1 MLKRLWSY
9 LGTGAPASVKP
20 LGTDVSVVPGPKKK
34 RKVEPRW
41 NLNADETEKLL
52 RENDQVTVLDVRTPE
67 EYSAGHIRGA
77 RNLDFFNPQFQE
89 KLATL
94 DKSKPYLL
102 HCASGHRS
110 ARARNILGKLD
121 FKAVYHLEGG
131 LKSWSSAGKP
141 LVS

>member
-1 MLKRLWSY
+1 MLHRLWSY
-9 LGTGAPASVKP
+9 LGTSAPASVKP
-20 LGTDVSVVPGPKKK
+20 LGKEGAVMPGAKQRK
-34 RKVEPRW
+34 RPEPRW
-41 NLNADETEKLL
+41 NLNAEESEQLL
-52 RENDQVTVLDVRTPE
+52 RDNDQVTVLDVRTPE
-67 EYSAGHIRGA
+67 EYAAGHIRGA
-77 RNLDFFNPQFQE
+77 RNVDFFNPQFQE

-110 ARARNILGKLD
+110 ARARNILGQLE

-131 LKSWSSAGKP
+131 LKSWADAGKP